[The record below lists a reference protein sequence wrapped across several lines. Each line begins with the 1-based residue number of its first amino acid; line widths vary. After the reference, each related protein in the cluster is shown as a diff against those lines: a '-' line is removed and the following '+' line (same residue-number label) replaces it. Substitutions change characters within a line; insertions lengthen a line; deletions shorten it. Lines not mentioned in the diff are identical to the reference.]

1 MCVQL
6 NKKTAEMV
14 EKVAIDLGLTT
25 DEMVNLIIEWYF
37 EDCEKENN
45 I

>member
-1 MCVQL
+1 
-6 NKKTAEMV
+6 MV
-14 EKVAIDLGLTT
+14 EKAATDLGLTT

>member
-1 MCVQL
+1 MYIQL
-6 NKKTAEMV
+6 SEKTAEMV
-14 EKVAIDLGLTT
+14 KKVTTDLGLTT